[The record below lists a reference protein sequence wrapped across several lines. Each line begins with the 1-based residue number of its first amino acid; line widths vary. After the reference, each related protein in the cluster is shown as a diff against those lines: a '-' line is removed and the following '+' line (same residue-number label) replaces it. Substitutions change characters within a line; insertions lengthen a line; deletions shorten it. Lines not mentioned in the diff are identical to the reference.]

1 MIRAFARPLALVGLG
16 IAGSLGG
23 CGEAPVLRVDHAYVR
38 LAAVKGNPSAAYF
51 TVHGGPRAT
60 RLLSVTSP
68 LVVKSEL
75 HASMKQGD
83 AMTMTPEAAVDVPAK
98 AELVF
103 APGGRHAMLYDVNEA
118 VKPGGSVPLVFTFAD
133 NSRLELSAPVIAAG
147 DPAPS
152 R

>member
-1 MIRAFARPLALVGLG
+1 MIRPLSRLAPLGAVALLAPLA
-16 IAGSLGG
+16 G
-23 CGEAPVLRVDHAYVR
+23 CGQPAQLSVDHAYVR

-51 TVHGGPRAT
+51 TIHGGPGAT

-75 HASMKQGD
+75 HASMKHDG

-98 AELVF
+98 ADLVF

-118 VKPGGSVPLVFTFAD
+118 VKPGGAIPLVFTFAD
-133 NSRLELSAPVIAAG
+133 NSRIEVSAPVIAAG
-147 DPAPS
+147 APAPKE
-152 R
+152 